1 MFSTINQ
8 DSTSPDDSFY
18 KAPRRSVPNLHYHFV
33 FHAQPE
39 AISDDWRIRF
49 YRFIEGC
56 VQASSG
62 SIVTIKGTDQTV
74 KLRVILNSTS
84 APDEFARRL
93 KILSANW
100 ARRKPTSHILPGAMI
115 TKRSRSTRINRNIS
129 IVVLPATRTNVNRSC

>member
-8 DSTSPDDSFY
+8 AVTIPDDSFY
-18 KAPRRSVPNLHYHFV
+18 KAPRKSAPNLHYHFV
-33 FHAQPE
+33 FQAQPE

-56 VQASSG
+56 VWASSG
-62 SIVTIKGTDQTV
+62 SIVTIEGTDQTV

-100 ARRKPTSHILPGAMI
+100 ARRKADQPHFAWRDDYEAVTLDPHQP
-115 TKRSRSTRINRNIS
+115 KYFDSRFAGN
-129 IVVLPATRTNVNRSC
+129 